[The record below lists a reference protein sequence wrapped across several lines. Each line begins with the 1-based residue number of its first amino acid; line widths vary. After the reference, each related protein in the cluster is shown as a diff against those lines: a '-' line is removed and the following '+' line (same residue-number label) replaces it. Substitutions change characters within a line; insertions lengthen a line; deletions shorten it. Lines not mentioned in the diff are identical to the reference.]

1 MVQKWLKVWFNS
13 LMGRKVSNSCKTHR
27 NGKNKMAQ
35 KTAKTT
41 NNSTSAKIKIEKTEI
56 VPMAEIVSAY
66 ANLINHDGEIQFVLE
81 IAEMLKTGKTSIRTV
96 QASIAE
102 ASKNGNAPT
111 LRKSHVQWFP
121 IFSEIVSEVSDAET
135 KTVSD
140 LLKLS
145 ERVGRE
151 HGAEKF
157 AEVIAQNP
165 TIADLEKAAPTQT
178 KSRSNAKS
186 EKVSAKSI
194 ESIISQT
201 LLEVRTLKNLKEMK
215 TSDLQTLTALLEV
228 LVPIAKRS
236 MVKA

>member
-1 MVQKWLKVWFNS
+1 MENK
-13 LMGRKVSNSCKTHR
+13 
-27 NGKNKMAQ
+27 KMAKNTV
-35 KTAKTT
+35 KTAT
-41 NNSTSAKIKIEKTEI
+41 NSAPAKIKVEKTEI
-56 VPMAEIVSAY
+56 VPMAEIVTAY
-66 ANLINHDGEIQFVLE
+66 SNLINHNGEIEFVLE
-81 IAEMLKTGKTSIRTV
+81 IAEMLKTGKTTIRTV

-121 IFSEIVSEVSDAET
+121 IFSEIVGKISDAEA
-135 KTVSD
+135 KTVAD

-151 HGAEKF
+151 IGAEGY
-157 AEVIAQNP
+157 AEAVAKCA
-165 TIADLEKAAPTQT
+165 TVADLEKIAPTQT
-178 KSRSNAKS
+178 KSRTNAKS
-186 EKVSAKSI
+186 EKVSSKSI
-194 ESIISQT
+194 EGIVSQA
-201 LLEVRTLKNLKEMK
+201 LLEVRTLKNLKELK

>member
-1 MVQKWLKVWFNS
+1 M
-13 LMGRKVSNSCKTHR
+13 T
-27 NGKNKMAQ
+27 Q
-35 KTAKTT
+35 KTVLDA
-41 NNSTSAKIKIEKTEI
+41 NNSTSPKVKVEKTEI

-66 ANLINHDGEIQFVLE
+66 SNLINHDGEIEFVLE

-96 QASIAE
+96 QASVTE

-121 IFSEIVSEVSDAET
+121 IFSEIVGNVSDAET
-135 KTVSD
+135 QTVSN

-151 HGAEKF
+151 HGAEK
-157 AEVIAQNP
+157 AVSVIAENP

-178 KSRSNAKS
+178 KSRTNAKA

-194 ESIISQT
+194 ESIISQA
-201 LLEVRTLKNLKEMK
+201 LLEVRTLKNLKELK

-236 MVKA
+236 MVKN

>member
-1 MVQKWLKVWFNS
+1 MATKPA
-13 LMGRKVSNSCKTHR
+13 
-27 NGKNKMAQ
+27 KN
-35 KTAKTT
+35 T
-41 NNSTSAKIKIEKTEI
+41 NNSTSEKIKVEKTEI
-56 VPMAEIVSAY
+56 VPMAEIVESY
-66 ANLINHDGEIQFVLE
+66 SNLINHDGEIEFVLE
-81 IAEMLKTGKTSIRTV
+81 MAEMLRTNKTSIRTI
-96 QASIAE
+96 QASIVE
-102 ASKNGNAPT
+102 ASKIGNAPT
-111 LRKSHVQWFP
+111 IRKSHVQWFT
-121 IFSEIVSEVSDAET
+121 IFSEIVGKVEDAPTQSVSN
-135 KTVSD
+135 

-151 HGAEKF
+151 FGAEG
-157 AEVIAQNP
+157 AQGAIEGAP
-165 TIADLEKAAPTQT
+165 TIADLEKVAPTQT

-201 LLEVRTLKNLKEMK
+201 LLEVRTLKNLKELK

>member
-1 MVQKWLKVWFNS
+1 MAK
-13 LMGRKVSNSCKTHR
+13 KTVLD
-27 NGKNKMAQ
+27 
-35 KTAKTT
+35 T
-41 NNSTSAKIKIEKTEI
+41 NNSAPKKIKVEKTEI

-66 ANLINHDGEIQFVLE
+66 SNLINHDGEIQFVLE
-81 IAEMLKTGKTSIRTV
+81 IAEMLKTGKTTIRTV

-111 LRKSHVQWFP
+111 LRKSHVQFFP
-121 IFSEIVSEVSDAET
+121 IFSEIVSEISDAET
-135 KTVSD
+135 QTVSN

-151 HGAEKF
+151 IGAEGY
-157 AEVIAQNP
+157 AEALAKCENV
-165 TIADLEKAAPTQT
+165 ADVEKIAPTQT

-186 EKVSAKSI
+186 EKVSVKSI

-201 LLEVRTLKNLKEMK
+201 LLEVRTLKNLKELK

-236 MVKA
+236 MVKN

>member
-1 MVQKWLKVWFNS
+1 
-13 LMGRKVSNSCKTHR
+13 
-27 NGKNKMAQ
+27 MAQ
-35 KTAKTT
+35 KTVKNTT
-41 NNSTSAKIKIEKTEI
+41 NSTPAKIKVEKTEI

-121 IFSEIVSEVSDAET
+121 IFSEIVGTVSDAEA

-151 HGAEKF
+151 HGAEKA

-186 EKVSAKSI
+186 EKVGSKSI
-194 ESIISQT
+194 ESIVSQA

-236 MVKA
+236 IVKA

>member
-1 MVQKWLKVWFNS
+1 MATKPA
-13 LMGRKVSNSCKTHR
+13 
-27 NGKNKMAQ
+27 KN
-35 KTAKTT
+35 T
-41 NNSTSAKIKIEKTEI
+41 NNSTSEKIKVEKTEI

-66 ANLINHDGEIQFVLE
+66 SNLINHDGEIEFVLE
-81 IAEMLKTGKTSIRTV
+81 MAEMLRTNKTSIRTI
-96 QASIAE
+96 QASIVE
-102 ASKNGNAPT
+102 ASKIGNAPT
-111 LRKSHVQWFP
+111 IRKSHVQWFT
-121 IFSEIVSEVSDAET
+121 IFSEIVGKVEDAPTQSVSN
-135 KTVSD
+135 

-151 HGAEKF
+151 FGAEG
-157 AEVIAQNP
+157 AQGAIEGAP
-165 TIADLEKAAPTQT
+165 TIADLEKVAPTQT

-201 LLEVRTLKNLKEMK
+201 LLEVRTLKNLKELK

>member
-1 MVQKWLKVWFNS
+1 M
-13 LMGRKVSNSCKTHR
+13 TT
-27 NGKNKMAQ
+27 

-41 NNSTSAKIKIEKTEI
+41 NNSTSSKVKVEKTEI

-66 ANLINHDGEIQFVLE
+66 SNLINHDGEIQFVLE
-81 IAEMLKTGKTSIRTV
+81 IAEMLKGGKTSIRTV

-102 ASKNGNAPT
+102 ASKIGNAPT
-111 LRKSHVQWFP
+111 IRKSHVQWFP
-121 IFSEIVSEVSDAET
+121 IFSEIVGKISDAESQS
-135 KTVSD
+135 VAN

-151 HGAEKF
+151 HGAEG
-157 AEVIAQNP
+157 AEGAISSVA
-165 TIADLEKAAPTQT
+165 TIADLEKIAPTQT
-178 KSRSNAKS
+178 KSRTNAKA
-186 EKVSAKSI
+186 EIKPKSI
-194 ESIISQT
+194 ENIISQA

-236 MVKA
+236 MVKN

>member
-1 MVQKWLKVWFNS
+1 MAK
-13 LMGRKVSNSCKTHR
+13 KTVLD
-27 NGKNKMAQ
+27 
-35 KTAKTT
+35 T
-41 NNSTSAKIKIEKTEI
+41 NNSASKKIKVEKTEI

-66 ANLINHDGEIQFVLE
+66 SNLINHDGEIQFVLE
-81 IAEMLKTGKTSIRTV
+81 IAEMLKTGKTTIRTV

-111 LRKSHVQWFP
+111 LRKSHVQFFP
-121 IFSEIVSEVSDAET
+121 IFSEIVSEISDAET
-135 KTVSD
+135 QTVSN

-151 HGAEKF
+151 IGAEGY
-157 AEVIAQNP
+157 AEALAKCENV
-165 TIADLEKAAPTQT
+165 ADVEKIAPTQT

-186 EKVSAKSI
+186 EKVSTKSI
-194 ESIISQT
+194 EGIISQT
-201 LLEVRTLKNLKEMK
+201 LLEVRTLKNLKELK

>member
-1 MVQKWLKVWFNS
+1 MTTK
-13 LMGRKVSNSCKTHR
+13 
-27 NGKNKMAQ
+27 A
-35 KTAKTT
+35 AKITT
-41 NNSTSAKIKIEKTEI
+41 NSTSAKVKIEKTEI

-66 ANLINHDGEIQFVLE
+66 SNLINHDGEIQFVLE

-102 ASKNGNAPT
+102 ASKIGNAPT
-111 LRKSHVQWFP
+111 IRKSHVQWFA
-121 IFSEIVSEVSDAET
+121 IFSEIIGKVEDAQTQSVSN
-135 KTVSD
+135 

-151 HGAEKF
+151 HGAEG
-157 AEVIAQNP
+157 AEGAIASAP
-165 TIADLEKAAPTQT
+165 TIADLEKVAPTQT
-178 KSRSNAKS
+178 KSRTNAKA
-186 EKVSAKSI
+186 EKVSVKSI

-201 LLEVRTLKNLKEMK
+201 LLEVRTLKNLKELK

-236 MVKA
+236 MVKN

>member
-1 MVQKWLKVWFNS
+1 MEIK
-13 LMGRKVSNSCKTHR
+13 
-27 NGKNKMAQ
+27 KMAKNTVKNTTNSTPVKIKVE
-35 KTAKTT
+35 KTA
-41 NNSTSAKIKIEKTEI
+41 I
-56 VPMAEIVSAY
+56 VPMAESVESY
-66 ANLINHDGEIQFVLE
+66 SNLINHNGEIEFILE

-102 ASKNGNAPT
+102 ASKIGNAPT
-111 LRKSHVQWFP
+111 IRKSHVQWFP
-121 IFSEIVSEVSDAET
+121 IFSEIVGKVSDAESQS
-135 KTVSD
+135 VAN

-151 HGAEKF
+151 HGAEG
-157 AEVIAQNP
+157 AQGAIESAP
-165 TIADLEKAAPTQT
+165 TIAELEKVAPTQT
-178 KSRSNAKS
+178 KSRSNAKA
-186 EKVSAKSI
+186 EKVNAKSI

>member
-1 MVQKWLKVWFNS
+1 
-13 LMGRKVSNSCKTHR
+13 
-27 NGKNKMAQ
+27 MAT
-35 KTAKTT
+35 KTAKNT
-41 NNSTSAKIKIEKTEI
+41 NNSTVAKIKVEKTEI
-56 VPMAEIVSAY
+56 VPMAEIVESY
-66 ANLINHDGEIQFVLE
+66 SNLINHNGEIEFILE

-102 ASKNGNAPT
+102 ASKIGNAPT
-111 LRKSHVQWFP
+111 IRKSHVQWFP
-121 IFSEIVSEVSDAET
+121 IFSEIVGKIEDAQTQSVSN
-135 KTVSD
+135 

-151 HGAEKF
+151 HGAEG
-157 AEVIAQNP
+157 AEGAISSVA
-165 TIADLEKAAPTQT
+165 TVADLEKIAPTQT
-178 KSRSNAKS
+178 KSRTNAKS